1 MKRVLVTGAN
11 KGIGLAIVKRLLREC
26 PDVYIYLGSRDSNR
40 GRKAI
45 EQSISEIGE
54 QVKER
59 LELIEIDVTSDSS
72 VNKAVKDMQKNV
84 LDNTKFLY
92 GIVNNAGGT
101 GSEMSGNEI
110 IQLNMYGVRRVT
122 EAFLPFIQNGGK
134 FIDLPFFFIS
144 NMMKDLFLYKLNL
157 ISSILNQDV

>member
-1 MKRVLVTGAN
+1 MRFPIERCHSKISDFSIMKRVLVTGAN
-11 KGIGLAIVKRLLREC
+11 KGIGLAIVKRLLREY

-72 VNKAVKDMQKNV
+72 VNKAAKDMQKNV

-122 EAFLPFIQNGGK
+122 EAFLPFLQNGGK
-134 FIDLPFFFIS
+134 FIDLPFFFIP
-144 NMMKDLFLYKLNL
+144 NIM
-157 ISSILNQDV
+157 